1 MTSILKV
8 DQLQDSGGNNLVTS
22 NGSGVITSAG
32 FGKVRQII
40 HTKSTSPI
48 ATSSNGVWTA
58 TGISVTITPSSTSSK
73 ILLLSTFSMYL
84 DNPSGGQHACATL
97 FRGGVSSGTNIG
109 SGNHGLTQTY
119 QNSTVSM
126 ISTGGSCYMDEPATT
141 AATTYEV
148 AIRIQNAG
156 TATARISVNSEPA
169 TINALEIL
177 P

>member
-1 MTSILKV
+1 MSSILKV

-22 NGSGVITSAG
+22 NGSGVITAAG

-97 FRGGVSSGTNIG
+97 FRGGVSSGTNLG
-109 SGNHGLTQTY
+109 SGGQGLTQTY
-119 QNSTVSM
+119 NTSVSM

-148 AIRIQNAG
+148 GIRIQNAG